1 MNTLKLTFAVVLFA
15 AVFSCNQP
23 VEKATE
29 ETAPAVVEEVIEV
42 EVEEEVIDADSIVTA
57 IDEARAEIEANLGEP
72 VAVATKEMK
81 EKIKQ
86 KWEKI
91 HFYLMDGQ
99 VIRVK
104 TYPYENIS
112 ARTEEFYLMN
122 GELALAVIEDNGAGE
137 RGKTAEQIDKLYY
150 FYNGEAVKEMGA
162 ENEKEYSVKDGDAE
176 ELMAELKEYLDI
188 YAAQSAE

>member
-1 MNTLKLTFAVVLFA
+1 MNTLKLTFAVAILA
-15 AVFSCNQP
+15 ATVGCNQP
-23 VEKATE
+23 AEKATE
-29 ETAPAVVEEVIEV
+29 ETTPAVVEEMMVE
-42 EVEEEVIDADSIVTA
+42 EVEEEVIDTDSIVTA

-72 VAVATKEMK
+72 VAVATKQLK

-99 VIRVK
+99 VVRVK

-112 ARTEEFYLMN
+112 NRTEEFYLMN

-137 RGKTAEQIDKLYY
+137 RGKNAEQIDKLYY
-150 FYNGEAVKEMGA
+150 FYNGEALKEIGA
-162 ENEKEYSVKDGDAE
+162 ENEKEYSVKNGDAE

-188 YAAQSAE
+188 YAAQPTQ

>member
-15 AVFSCNQP
+15 AVSSCNQP
-23 VEKATE
+23 AEKATE

-72 VAVATKEMK
+72 VAVATKELK

-150 FYNGEAVKEMGA
+150 FYNGEAVKKVGA